1 MLKLISFYKFI
12 KILNP
17 IDNKL
22 IFKKFLIDNKL
33 KGSIIFSLE
42 GINGSIAGKQSNIE
56 LLSNF
61 LKKKFLFDEF
71 DNINECD
78 VDFIPF
84 KKAKIKIKKE
94 VVPLN
99 ELFNDNKYKF
109 QNRVE
114 PEDWNKLILSNDVTV
129 VDVRK
134 SFESEIGTFEKAINP
149 KINDFRK
156 FPEYFEKLSSDKDK
170 KIAMFCT
177 GGIRCEKAASYL
189 FKRGFKNVYQL
200 KGGILN
206 YLNKIPSKKSLWNG
220 ECFVFDERITVVNN
234 SKIGNYLMCAGCRT
248 PISKKDIQSPK
259 YEKDVSCPKCF
270 DKLTEK
276 QKYRFRM
283 RASQKLND
291 KLKTNLLHR
300 ASV

>member
-1 MLKLISFYKFI
+1 MLKLISFYKFV

-17 IDNKL
+17 VDNKL

-33 KGSIIFSLE
+33 KGSIIFSFE

-71 DNINECD
+71 DNINECH

-283 RASQKLND
+283 RASQKLNG

>member
-1 MLKLISFYKFI
+1 M
-12 KILNP
+12 
-17 IDNKL
+17 DNKL

-33 KGSIIFSLE
+33 KGSITFSFE

-220 ECFVFDERITVVNN
+220 ECFVFDGRISVVNN

-283 RASQKLND
+283 RASQKLNG
-291 KLKTNLLHR
+291 KLKTNLLHW

>member
-1 MLKLISFYKFI
+1 MLKLISFYKFV
-12 KILNP
+12 KISNP
-17 IDNKL
+17 VDNKL
-22 IFKKFLIDNKL
+22 IFKKLLIENRL
-33 KGSIIFSLE
+33 KGNIIFSLE

-56 LLSNF
+56 LLTNF
-61 LKKKFLFDEF
+61 LKEKFLFNEF

-84 KKAKIKIKKE
+84 IKAKIKIKKE
-94 VVPLN
+94 VVPIN

-109 QNRVE
+109 QNRIE
-114 PEDWNKLILSNDVTV
+114 PKDWNKLILSNDVTV

-134 SFESEIGTFEKAINP
+134 CFENEVGTFEKAINSR
-149 KINDFRK
+149 INDFRK
-156 FPEYFEKLSSDKDK
+156 FPEYFEKLSNDKNK

-206 YLNKIPSKKSLWNG
+206 YLNKVPETKSLWKG
-220 ECFVFDERITVVNN
+220 ECFVFDERVTVVHN
-234 SKIGNYLMCAGCRT
+234 SKKGNYFNCSGCRT
-248 PISKKDIQSPK
+248 PIKKGDIESPK
-259 YEKDVSCPKCF
+259 YEKDVSCPNCF
-270 DKLTEK
+270 DKLTDK
-276 QKYRFRM
+276 QKNKFRI
-283 RASQKLND
+283 RASQKLNG
-291 KLKTNLLHR
+291 KLKFNSLQR

>member
-1 MLKLISFYKFI
+1 MLKLISFYKFV

-33 KGSIIFSLE
+33 KGSIIFSFE
-42 GINGSIAGKQSNIE
+42 GINGSIVGKQSNIE

-283 RASQKLND
+283 RASQKLNG

>member
-1 MLKLISFYKFI
+1 MLKLISFYKFVKI
-12 KILNP
+12 KSP
-17 IDNKL
+17 VDYKL
-22 IFKKFLIDNKL
+22 TFKKFLIDNKL

-42 GINGSIAGKQSNIE
+42 GINGSIAGKQSNID
-56 LLSNF
+56 LLVEF
-61 LKKKFLFDEF
+61 LKQTFSFKEF
-71 DNINECD
+71 DTINDCD

-84 KKAKIKIKKE
+84 KRAKIKIKNE

-99 ELFNDNKYKF
+99 ELFSDDKYKF
-109 QNRVE
+109 QNRID

-134 SFESEIGTFEKAINP
+134 SFESDIGTFEKAINP
-149 KINDFRK
+149 KVNDFRK
-156 FPEYFEKLSSDKDK
+156 FPEYFEKLSADKDK

-177 GGIRCEKAASYL
+177 GGIRCEKAASFL

-206 YLNKIPSKKSLWNG
+206 YLNNVSEKKSLWNG
-220 ECFVFDERITVVNN
+220 ECFVFDERITVVHN
-234 SKIGNYLMCAGCRT
+234 SKKGNYLMCAGCRT
-248 PISKKDIQSPK
+248 PMLKKDIQSPK
-259 YEKDVSCPKCF
+259 YEKDVSCPKCH

-283 RASQKLND
+283 RASQKMNNKS
-291 KLKTNLLHR
+291 KLRSTQR
-300 ASV
+300 VSI

>member
-1 MLKLISFYKFI
+1 M
-12 KILNP
+12 LNP

-33 KGSIIFSLE
+33 KGSIIFSFE

-283 RASQKLND
+283 RASQKLNG

>member
-1 MLKLISFYKFI
+1 MLKLISFYKFV

-33 KGSIIFSLE
+33 KGSIIFSFE

-283 RASQKLND
+283 RASQKLNG

>member
-1 MLKLISFYKFI
+1 MLKLISFYKFV

-33 KGSIIFSLE
+33 KGSIIFSFE

-71 DNINECD
+71 DNINECV

-283 RASQKLND
+283 RASQKLNG

>member
-1 MLKLISFYKFI
+1 MLKLISFYKFV

-33 KGSIIFSLE
+33 KGSIIFSFE
-42 GINGSIAGKQSNIE
+42 GINGSIAGRQSNIE

-84 KKAKIKIKKE
+84 KEAKIKIKKE

-149 KINDFRK
+149 KINVFRK

-259 YEKDVSCPKCF
+259 YEKDVSCSKCF

-283 RASQKLND
+283 RASQKLNG

>member
-1 MLKLISFYKFI
+1 MLKLISFYKFV

-33 KGSIIFSLE
+33 KGSIIFSFE

-283 RASQKLND
+283 RASQKLSG
-291 KLKTNLLHR
+291 KLKSNLLQR
-300 ASV
+300 TSA

>member
-1 MLKLISFYKFI
+1 MLKLISFYKFV

-71 DNINECD
+71 DNINESD

-283 RASQKLND
+283 RASQKLNG

>member
-1 MLKLISFYKFI
+1 MLKLISFYKFV

-33 KGSIIFSLE
+33 KGSIIFSFE

-206 YLNKIPSKKSLWNG
+206 YLNKIPSKKSSWNG

-283 RASQKLND
+283 RASQKLNG

>member
-1 MLKLISFYKFI
+1 MLKLISFYKFV

-33 KGSIIFSLE
+33 KGSIIFSFE

-71 DNINECD
+71 DNRNECD

-149 KINDFRK
+149 EINDFRK

-283 RASQKLND
+283 RASQKLNG

>member
-1 MLKLISFYKFI
+1 MLKLISFYKFV

-17 IDNKL
+17 IDYKL

-71 DNINECD
+71 DNINECH

-283 RASQKLND
+283 RASQKLNG

>member
-1 MLKLISFYKFI
+1 MLKLISFYKFVKI
-12 KILNP
+12 KNP

-42 GINGSIAGKQSNIE
+42 GINGSVSGKQSNID
-56 LLSNF
+56 LLIKF
-61 LKKKFLFDEF
+61 LKEKFLFKDF
-71 DNINECD
+71 DTINECE

-84 KKAKIKIKKE
+84 KRAKIKIKNE

-99 ELFNDNKYKF
+99 ELFNEDKYKF

-156 FPEYFEKLSSDKDK
+156 FPEYFEK
-170 KIAMFCT
+170 
-177 GGIRCEKAASYL
+177 
-189 FKRGFKNVYQL
+189 

-206 YLNKIPSKKSLWNG
+206 YLNNVSEKKSLWNG

-234 SKIGNYLMCAGCRT
+234 SKKGSYLMCAGCRT
-248 PISKKDIQSPK
+248 PMKKKDINSPK
-259 YEKDVSCPKCF
+259 YEKDVSCPNCF
-270 DKLTEK
+270 DKLTDK
-276 QKYRFRM
+276 QKFRFRM
-283 RASQKLND
+283 RASQKISG
-291 KLKTNLLHR
+291 KLKSNSLQR

>member
-1 MLKLISFYKFI
+1 MLKLISFYKFV

-33 KGSIIFSLE
+33 KGSIIFSFE

-61 LKKKFLFDEF
+61 LKKKFSFDEF

-283 RASQKLND
+283 RASQKLNG

>member
-1 MLKLISFYKFI
+1 MLKLISFYKFV

-33 KGSIIFSLE
+33 KGSIIFSFE

-61 LKKKFLFDEF
+61 LKEKFLFDEF

-283 RASQKLND
+283 RASQKLNG

>member
-1 MLKLISFYKFI
+1 MLKLISFYKFV

-33 KGSIIFSLE
+33 KGSIIFSFE

>member
-1 MLKLISFYKFI
+1 MLKLISFYKFV

-42 GINGSIAGKQSNIE
+42 GINGSIAGKQLNIE

-283 RASQKLND
+283 RASQKLNG

>member
-1 MLKLISFYKFI
+1 MLKLISFYKFV

-33 KGSIIFSLE
+33 KGSIIFSFE

-134 SFESEIGTFEKAINP
+134 SFESEIGTFVKAINP

-283 RASQKLND
+283 RASQKLNG

>member
-1 MLKLISFYKFI
+1 MLKLISFYKFV

-33 KGSIIFSLE
+33 KGSIIFSFE

-56 LLSNF
+56 LLSNL

-149 KINDFRK
+149 EINDFRK

-283 RASQKLND
+283 RASQKLNG

>member
-1 MLKLISFYKFI
+1 MLKLISFYKFV

-33 KGSIIFSLE
+33 KGSIIFSFE

-99 ELFNDNKYKF
+99 ELFSDNKYKF

-283 RASQKLND
+283 RASQKLNG

>member
-1 MLKLISFYKFI
+1 MLKLISFYKFV

-33 KGSIIFSLE
+33 KGSIIFSFE
-42 GINGSIAGKQSNIE
+42 GINGSIVGKQSNIE

-200 KGGILN
+200 RGGILN

-220 ECFVFDERITVVNN
+220 ECFVFDERITLVNN

-283 RASQKLND
+283 RASQKLNG

>member
-1 MLKLISFYKFI
+1 MLKLISFYKFV

-17 IDNKL
+17 IDYKL

-61 LKKKFLFDEF
+61 LKEKFLFDEF

-283 RASQKLND
+283 RASQKLNG

>member
-1 MLKLISFYKFI
+1 MLKLISFYKFV

-17 IDNKL
+17 VDNKL

-61 LKKKFLFDEF
+61 LKEKFLFDEF
-71 DNINECD
+71 DNINESD

-283 RASQKLND
+283 RASQKLNG

>member
-1 MLKLISFYKFI
+1 MLKLISFYKFV

-17 IDNKL
+17 IDNKF

-283 RASQKLND
+283 RASQKLNG

>member
-1 MLKLISFYKFI
+1 MLKLISFYKFV

-33 KGSIIFSLE
+33 KGSIIFSFE

-56 LLSNF
+56 SLSNF

-283 RASQKLND
+283 RASQKLNG

>member
-1 MLKLISFYKFI
+1 MLKLISFYKFV

-61 LKKKFLFDEF
+61 LKKNFLFDEF

-283 RASQKLND
+283 RASQKLNG

>member
-1 MLKLISFYKFI
+1 MLKLISFYKFV

-33 KGSIIFSLE
+33 KGSIIFSFE

-149 KINDFRK
+149 KIDDFRK

-283 RASQKLND
+283 RASQKLNG

>member
-1 MLKLISFYKFI
+1 MLKLISFYKFV

-17 IDNKL
+17 IDYKL

-33 KGSIIFSLE
+33 KGSIIFSFE
-42 GINGSIAGKQSNIE
+42 GINGSIVGRQSNIE

-78 VDFIPF
+78 VDFITF

-99 ELFNDNKYKF
+99 ELFKDNKYKF

-134 SFESEIGTFEKAINP
+134 SFESEIGTFEKAINL
-149 KINDFRK
+149 KINVFRK

-259 YEKDVSCPKCF
+259 YEKDVSCSKCF

-283 RASQKLND
+283 RASQKLNG

-300 ASV
+300 ALV

>member
-283 RASQKLND
+283 RASQKLNG

>member
-1 MLKLISFYKFI
+1 MLKLISFYKFV

-33 KGSIIFSLE
+33 KGSIIFSFE

-200 KGGILN
+200 RGGILN

-283 RASQKLND
+283 RASQKLNG

>member
-1 MLKLISFYKFI
+1 MLKLISFYKFV

-114 PEDWNKLILSNDVTV
+114 PEDWNKLILSNHVTV

-234 SKIGNYLMCAGCRT
+234 LKIGNYLMCAGCRT

-283 RASQKLND
+283 RASQKLNG

>member
-1 MLKLISFYKFI
+1 MLKLISFYKFV

-200 KGGILN
+200 RGGILN

-220 ECFVFDERITVVNN
+220 ECFVFDERITLVNN

-283 RASQKLND
+283 RASQKLNG

>member
-1 MLKLISFYKFI
+1 MLKLISFYKFV

-56 LLSNF
+56 LLSNL

-149 KINDFRK
+149 EINDFRK

-283 RASQKLND
+283 RASQKLNG